1 MSLYRDLQA
10 YKELNEVEQLIFR
23 NLYEKL
29 IFNEVVT
36 LSDRQL
42 ANFYNLSL
50 SVWEKMLKK
59 FCDNELLERN
69 NIKMR
74 ENGKW
79 KTVARQIKLHPITF
93 SFTSLRDYMDKHR
106 KAMEMLEH
114 LGGKNGLIDER
125 PKGG

>member
-1 MSLYRDLQA
+1 MSLYADLQA
-10 YKELNEVEQLIFR
+10 YKDLNDIEKLIFR

-29 IFNEVVT
+29 IFADVIT

-50 SVWEKMLKK
+50 SVWEKTLKK
-59 FCDNELLERN
+59 FCDSELLERN

-79 KTVARQIKLHPITF
+79 KTVARQIKLNPKKF
-93 SFTSLRDYMDKHR
+93 AFTSLQDYHSKHQ
-106 KAMEMLEH
+106 KAMELLKQ
-114 LGGKNGLIDER
+114 LGGNNGLIDGIA
-125 PKGG
+125 KGD